1 MSMEIREMTMA
12 DYDAMLALWQI
23 SEGIGLSNADSRDN
37 IASYLQRNPGLSFVA
52 YDSDQLV
59 GTVLCGHDG
68 RRGYLHHLAVSTSHR
83 YQGIGHKLTEQ
94 ALTMLQYQG
103 IEKCHLFVIANN
115 HEALAFWKQIGW
127 EERVDLILMSKMT
140 GEDFSRSS
148 AMGQTFN

>member
-1 MSMEIREMTMA
+1 MSVEIREMTMA

-83 YQGIGHKLTEQ
+83 YQGIGRRLAEQ
-94 ALTMLQYQG
+94 ALTMLQCQG
-103 IEKCHLFVIANN
+103 IEKCHLFVIKNN
-115 HEALAFWKQIGW
+115 REALAFWKQIGW
-127 EERVDLILMSKMT
+127 KKRSDLLLMSKT
-140 GEDFSRSS
+140 IE
-148 AMGQTFN
+148 